1 MLEMIDLKKKL
12 SKAHYKKTMVELERR
27 INELQRACKDAGIP
41 TILVFEGLEAAGK
54 GTCINRLMQPLD
66 PRGFKVH
73 PVHPPTE
80 VERFWPSLIRFWKLL
95 PARGRLAIFDHSW
108 YEELLTARVGG
119 GASQSKWQRALDEVL
134 AFERQQADD
143 GAVIVKFWMHISK
156 KEQAKRF
163 KEMESNKA
171 LKWKIGRAEWKQH
184 EDYGKHI
191 KAAEEMME
199 RTSTARA
206 PWIIVESHDRRFAT
220 VKVFETMISTWEA
233 ALEKYRA
240 AEKAKADAAPRLPLD
255 SARGPRSVSAE
266 VKIAPRNVTVLSK
279 LDMAQK
285 LSRAEYERQVD
296 KLQDRLRELEHIIYA
311 KRIPVVICYEGC
323 DAAGKGGNIKRV
335 VGNLD
340 PRGFEVIPIA
350 APTKEELAHHY
361 LWRFANCMPKA
372 GHITIFDRTWYGRVM
387 VERVEGFCSNEA
399 WQRAYREINEFEAHL
414 AGYGAAI
421 VKFWLHIDQAEQLRR
436 FKERQRLK
444 WKQWKLTDEDWRNRK
459 KWPQYEAAI
468 NDMLAGTSTSYA
480 PWTIIEANDKLF
492 ARIKALK
499 TVVRA
504 IEAKL

>member
-27 INELQRACKDAGIP
+27 VNELQRACKDAGLP

-54 GTCINRLMQPLD
+54 GTCINKLMQPLD
-66 PRGFKVH
+66 PRGFKVN
-73 PVHPPTE
+73 PIHPPTE
-80 VERFWPSLIRFWKLL
+80 VERFWPFLIRFWKLL

-108 YEELLTARVGG
+108 YEELLAARVQGEV
-119 GASQSKWQRALDEVL
+119 SSSKWQRALDEVL

-143 GAVIVKFWMHISK
+143 GAVMVKFWMHISK

-171 LKWKIGRAEWKQH
+171 LKWKIGKAEWKQH
-184 EDYGKHI
+184 ENYGKHI
-191 KAAEEMME
+191 KTAEEMME

-220 VKVFETMISTWEA
+220 VKVFETLIATWEA
-233 ALEKYRA
+233 ALERQRTA
-240 AEKAKADAAPRLPLD
+240 LRSIPTSAAPD
-255 SARGPRSVSAE
+255 
-266 VKIAPRNVTVLSK
+266 KIVPRNVTVLSK
-279 LDMAQK
+279 LDMSQK
-285 LSRAEYERQVD
+285 LPRAEYERQVD
-296 KLQDRLRELEHIIYA
+296 KLQDRLRELEHLIYT

-323 DAAGKGGNIKRV
+323 DAAGKGGNIKRL

-361 LWRFANCMPKA
+361 LWRFANCIPKA

-387 VERVEGFCSNEA
+387 VERIEGFCEPSA

-414 AGYGAAI
+414 AGYGTVI
-421 VKFWLHIDQAEQLRR
+421 VKFWLHIDQNEQLRR

-468 NDMLAGTSTSYA
+468 NDMLASTSTSYA

-492 ARIKALK
+492 ARIKALR

-504 IEAKL
+504 IEDKL

>member
-12 SKAHYKKTMVELERR
+12 SKPQYKKTMVELERR
-27 INELQRACKDAGIP
+27 VNELQRACKDAGIP

-66 PRGFKVH
+66 PRGFKVN

-80 VERFWPSLIRFWKLL
+80 VERFWPFLVRFWKLL

-156 KEQAKRF
+156 KEQARRF

-171 LKWKIGRAEWKQH
+171 LKWKIGKQEWRQH
-184 EDYGKHI
+184 DDYGKHI

-240 AEKAKADAAPRLPLD
+240 AEKAKADAAPRLR
-255 SARGPRSVSAE
+255 SATADEKLV
-266 VKIAPRNVTVLSK
+266 PRNVTVLSK
-279 LDMAQK
+279 LDMTQK
-285 LSRAEYERQVD
+285 LSRAEYDRQVD
-296 KLQDRLRELEHIIYA
+296 KLQDRLRELEHVIYS
-311 KRIPVVICYEGC
+311 KRVPVVVCYEGC
-323 DAAGKGGNIKRV
+323 DAAGKGGNIKRI

-361 LWRFANCMPKA
+361 LWRFANAMPKA

-387 VERVEGFCSNEA
+387 VERIEGFCSTEA

-414 AGYGAAI
+414 AGYGAVI
-421 VKFWLHIDQAEQLRR
+421 VKFWLHIDQNEQLRR

-468 NDMLAGTSTSYA
+468 NDMLANTSTSYA

-492 ARIKALK
+492 ARIKTLR

>member
-12 SKAHYKKTMVELERR
+12 SKAHYKKTMVGLERR

-54 GTCINRLMQPLD
+54 GTCINKLMQPLD

-80 VERFWPSLIRFWKLL
+80 IERFWPSLIRFWKLL

-108 YEELLTARVGG
+108 YEEVMAARVRGES
-119 GASQSKWQRALDEVL
+119 SQSKWQRALDEIL
-134 AFERQQADD
+134 AFERMQADD

-171 LKWKIGRAEWKQH
+171 LRWKIGKQEWKQH
-184 EDYGKHI
+184 DDYGKHI

-233 ALEKYRA
+233 ALETSRLRSKT
-240 AEKAKADAAPRLPLD
+240 AEAKKSPDKM
-255 SARGPRSVSAE
+255 V
-266 VKIAPRNVTVLSK
+266 PRNVTVLSK
-279 LDMAQK
+279 LDMTQK
-285 LSRAEYERQVD
+285 LSRAEYEKQVD

-323 DAAGKGGNIKRV
+323 DAAGKGGNIKRI

-361 LWRFANCMPKA
+361 LWRFANCIPKA

-387 VERVEGFCSNEA
+387 VERIEGFCTQEA

-414 AGYGAAI
+414 AGYGTVI

-444 WKQWKLTDEDWRNRK
+444 WKQWKLTDEDWRNRQ
-459 KWPQYEAAI
+459 KWPLYEAAI
-468 NDMLAGTSTSYA
+468 NDMLANTSTSYA

-492 ARIKALK
+492 ARIKALR
-499 TVVRA
+499 TVVKA
-504 IEAKL
+504 IESKL

>member
-27 INELQRACKDAGIP
+27 VNELQRACKDAGIP

-54 GTCINRLMQPLD
+54 GTCINKLMQPLD

-80 VERFWPSLIRFWKLL
+80 VERFWPFLIRFWKLL

-108 YEELLTARVGG
+108 YEEVMAARVHKDI
-119 GASQSKWQRALDEVL
+119 SQSKWQRILDEIL
-134 AFERQQADD
+134 AFERMQADD

-171 LKWKIGRAEWKQH
+171 LKWKIGKREWQQH
-184 EDYGKHI
+184 EDYPKFI
-191 KAAEEMME
+191 MAAEEMME

-206 PWIIVESHDRRFAT
+206 PWVIVESHDRRYAT
-220 VKVFETMISTWEA
+220 VKVFETLISTWEA
-233 ALEKYRA
+233 ALERHKS
-240 AEKAKADAAPRLPLD
+240 AEKSKPVATAPD
-255 SARGPRSVSAE
+255 
-266 VKIAPRNVTVLSK
+266 KIAPRNVTVLSK
-279 LDMAQK
+279 LDLTQK
-285 LSRAEYERQVD
+285 ISRAEYEKQID
-296 KLQDRLRELEHIIYA
+296 KLQDRLRELEHLIYA

-361 LWRFANCMPKA
+361 LWRFANCIPKA

-387 VERVEGFCSNEA
+387 VERIEGFCSQEA

-414 AGYGAAI
+414 AGYGTVI
-421 VKFWLHIDQAEQLRR
+421 VKFWLHIDQNEQLRR

-468 NDMLAGTSTSYA
+468 NDMLANTSTSYA

-504 IEAKL
+504 IEGKL

>member
-12 SKAHYKKTMVELERR
+12 SKAQYKKDMVGLERR
-27 INELQRACKDAGIP
+27 VNELQRACKEAGIP

-54 GTCINRLMQPLD
+54 GTCINKLMQPLD

-73 PVHPPTE
+73 PIHPPTE
-80 VERFWPSLIRFWKLL
+80 VEKFWPSLIRFWKLL

-108 YEELLTARVGG
+108 YEEVMAARVRGET
-119 GASQSKWQRALDEVL
+119 SQSKWQRAFEEIL

-143 GAVIVKFWMHISK
+143 GAVMVKFWMHISK

-171 LKWKIGRAEWKQH
+171 LKWKIGKQEWRQH
-184 EDYGKHI
+184 QDYPKYI

-199 RTSTARA
+199 RTSTAAA

-220 VKVFETMISTWEA
+220 VKVFETLISTWEG
-233 ALEKYRA
+233 ALEASRLRSKTS
-240 AEKAKADAAPRLPLD
+240 EAKQALD
-255 SARGPRSVSAE
+255 
-266 VKIAPRNVTVLSK
+266 KLAPRNVTVLSK
-279 LDMAQK
+279 LDMTQK
-285 LSRAEYERQVD
+285 LSRAEYERQID
-296 KLQDRLRELEHIIYA
+296 KLQDRLRELEHLIYA

-387 VERVEGFCSNEA
+387 VERVEGFCSQEA

-468 NDMLAGTSTSYA
+468 NDMLANTSTSYA

-492 ARIKALK
+492 ARIKALR

-504 IEAKL
+504 IEDKL